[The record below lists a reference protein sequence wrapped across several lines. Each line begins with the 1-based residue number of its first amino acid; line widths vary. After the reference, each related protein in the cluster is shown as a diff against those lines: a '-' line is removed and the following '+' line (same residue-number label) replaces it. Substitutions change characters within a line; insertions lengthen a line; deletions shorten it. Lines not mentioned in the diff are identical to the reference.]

1 MSFLGKL
8 AITDG
13 AVFGIGVSMLFAAG
27 MAEAQRRR
35 DYRMELR
42 SSETP
47 TRGERHFE
55 VVTIWVLGVS
65 GIIGAIMALAYLW
78 TR

>member
-13 AVFGIGVSMLFAAG
+13 AMFGIGVSMLFAAG

-35 DYRMELR
+35 DYRRELR

-65 GIIGAIMALAYLW
+65 GTIGAIMALAYLW